1 MKLGNGSGLGL
12 VKLNPR
18 SRIPDDQ
25 VHFARQIRAAKQRG
39 YLVGIL
45 RPIVYPAQQNIL
57 KGHPFL
63 RAKRHLPHRVEH
75 DQPVVDVSPC
85 NDWTQ
90 VRVWYEPAHALG
102 RTVYPTYGF
111 ILPN

>member
-1 MKLGNGSGLGL
+1 M
-12 VKLNPR
+12 KLNPR

-25 VHFARQIRAAKQRG
+25 VHFAGQIRAAKQRG

-75 DQPVVDVSPC
+75 VADLPFTRYRH
-85 NDWTQ
+85 N
-90 VRVWYEPAHALG
+90 L
-102 RTVYPTYGF
+102 
-111 ILPN
+111 LPNLIVRRVQRDCQLRTNLLGSKT